1 MSEVYNYTACKS
13 IFRSSLLFLLLFSN
27 SLHAS
32 ETGVIQNKDIIIEFE
47 KPLQNTAQEVADM
60 YPAVKAELE
69 DTFGWKID
77 FRPTVMILKE
87 GETFKRIVHGRH
99 VVAIAIPQNNLMVF
113 NSTKANTH
121 PFSLEITLKH
131 ELCHLLLRHYIK
143 KGNLP
148 KWFNEGVSQ
157 WVSGGIA
164 EVIMGED
171 SKNVLKEATLS
182 KKFISLRELTW
193 QFPADEKSFRLAY
206 EESKSIV
213 EYIIRE
219 FEPDGLVRILNHL
232 RHGDEIEGAVQKGL
246 GIPLE
251 ELEKRWHNHLI
262 KRFTWASYL
271 SNNIYK
277 ILFFCAGLLTVYG
290 FIKLIM
296 KKRAYK
302 DDDILDTDV

>member
-1 MSEVYNYTACKS
+1 MPELYTCSACKN
-13 IFRSSLLFLLLFSN
+13 IFLSSLIILFLLPNPLQ
-27 SLHAS
+27 AS
-32 ETGVIQNKDIIIEFE
+32 DMEIIQNKDIIVEFE
-47 KPLQNTAQEVADM
+47 KPLKNNAKKVLVL

-69 DTFGWKID
+69 KTFGWKVD
-77 FRPTVMILKE
+77 FRPTVMIMKE
-87 GETFKRIVHGRH
+87 GEIFKRIVHGRH
-99 VVAIAIPQNNLMVF
+99 VVAIAVPQNNLIVF
-113 NSTKANTH
+113 DSTKVNTH

-143 KGNLP
+143 EGNLP

-164 EVIMGED
+164 EIIMGGD

-182 KKFISLRELTW
+182 KRIISLRELTW
-193 QFPADEKSFRLAY
+193 KFPVAEKSFRLAY

-219 FEPDGLVRILNHL
+219 FGTSGLVRILNHL
-232 RHGDEIEGAVQKGL
+232 RQGDEIEGAVQKGL
-246 GIPLE
+246 DISLQ
-251 ELEKRWHNHLI
+251 ELEQRWQDHLI
-262 KRFTWASYL
+262 KSFTWAHYL
-271 SNNIYK
+271 SNNIYT
-277 ILFFCAGLLTVYG
+277 ILFFFAGLITIYG

-302 DDDILDTDV
+302 DDDMLDTDV